1 MITVNGRDFPWEEGL
16 TVEKLLQQKGY
27 TFPAIVVIINGN
39 PVPEDEF
46 YKTKIS
52 DGAEV
57 KAIHLIAGG

>member
-16 TVEKLLQQKGY
+16 TVEKLLQKKGY

-39 PVPEDEF
+39 SVPEAEF
-46 YKTKIS
+46 HKTKIW
-52 DGAEV
+52 DGDEV

>member
-16 TVEKLLQQKGY
+16 TVEKLLQKKGY

-39 PVPEDEF
+39 SVPEAEF
-46 YKTKIS
+46 HNTKIW
-52 DGAEV
+52 DGDEV